1 MSEAVVLEL
10 QKRWQRLPPTK
21 QSPSHVEDDCF
32 YRRLVPAPVT
42 FPDSRQPDRH
52 SIPIALGPAQFNE
65 FYRQCPPQVFP
76 TLRIFFGAGTADRM
90 LFIIGN
96 LHFTNVQPV
105 PGGEPRLARV
115 PTIAADPP
123 PCDHAAL
130 RPNAGPNGRASPRTR
145 CARELPAATRN
156 LAPHAAK
163 GVVISRPA
171 EHGSGKLT
179 SLYLGFL
186 QAKHI
191 RLVRRQPFDNQRQ
204 APAD

>member
-1 MSEAVVLEL
+1 
-10 QKRWQRLPPTK
+10 
-21 QSPSHVEDDCF
+21 
-32 YRRLVPAPVT
+32 
-42 FPDSRQPDRH
+42 
-52 SIPIALGPAQFNE
+52 
-65 FYRQCPPQVFP
+65 
-76 TLRIFFGAGTADRM
+76 
-90 LFIIGN
+90 
-96 LHFTNVQPV
+96 
-105 PGGEPRLARV
+105 LARV

-123 PCDHAAL
+123 PRDHAAL

-145 CARELPAATRN
+145 CTRELPAATRN

-191 RLVRRQPFDNQRQ
+191 MFGASHSTTRGRRRQTELMYHVASLIVHFDGNGVPH
-204 APAD
+204 ASSVGP